1 MRAFSLSAIVLSTLF
16 ATKAPSQSDLPEP
29 PVLPAPDTSPT
40 PASASTPL
48 ATPDIYLQ
56 LATLADGEDEG
67 PRFVREVIG
76 RLSRQLVNVDA
87 ATWEEIAAS
96 LDPTPTSQLVA
107 DIYAKHLSE
116 AEAEDLLA
124 FYLSPLGTR
133 LRQLQPILIQESVAA
148 KQLWGR
154 ELMTQILQLVENKTR
169 PKLEGAPQF
178 PAPPPAG
185 DE

>member
-1 MRAFSLSAIVLSTLF
+1 MRPQLFPTLILSALF
-16 ATKAPSQSDLPEP
+16 ATGAPSQEDLPEP
-29 PVLPAPDTSPT
+29 PVLPAADPAPAAPPTSP
-40 PASASTPL
+40 PL

-56 LATLADGEDEG
+56 LAALTDGEDEG
-67 PRFVREVIG
+67 PRFIRQVIE
-76 RLSRQLVNVDA
+76 RLSRQLVNVEA

-133 LRQLQPILIQESVAA
+133 LRQLQPILVRESVAA

-154 ELMTQILQLVENKTR
+154 EVMAQILQLVEQKTGL
-169 PKLEGAPQF
+169 KLEEAPTATT
-178 PAPPPAG
+178 PAPAG